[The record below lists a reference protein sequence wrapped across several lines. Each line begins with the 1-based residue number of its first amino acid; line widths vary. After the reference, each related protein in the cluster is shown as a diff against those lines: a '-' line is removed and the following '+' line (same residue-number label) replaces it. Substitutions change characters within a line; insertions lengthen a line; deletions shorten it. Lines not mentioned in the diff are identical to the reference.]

1 MPGDPR
7 YGYGDIN
14 YGNPTYAVQP
24 MTGCRYLV
32 SEPSPKVLVSNV
44 GGLTADQ
51 VTRSPEVGFFY
62 AWLKPLALTRI
73 DSLSPN
79 GYTAERWSLDPSES
93 GIVCA
98 AYSVPMRYLWY
109 KGTAS
114 PYQLDSAGPGAVYL
128 ERSTNRLFFLGPELG
143 EDGQA
148 IVIADWDVGAQD
160 LAFESNAFKV
170 SDVQLYREGT
180 QVGWSAKPDT
190 RFDLI
195 G

>member
-14 YGNPTYAVQP
+14 YGNPTYGQS
-24 MTGCRYLV
+24 TITSCRYLV
-32 SEPSPKVLVSNV
+32 SEPAPKVLVSNV

-51 VTRSPEVGFFY
+51 VTRQPEVGFFY

-73 DSLSPN
+73 DSLSPSAFA
-79 GYTAERWSLDPSES
+79 AERWSFDPLES

-109 KGTAS
+109 RGTAA
-114 PYQLDSAGPGAVYL
+114 PYQLESAGPGAVYL

-160 LAFESNAFKV
+160 LAFESNASRL
-170 SDVQLYREGT
+170 SDVQLYEEGT
-180 QVGWSAKPDT
+180 QVSCSAKADT
-190 RFDLI
+190 RFCLM